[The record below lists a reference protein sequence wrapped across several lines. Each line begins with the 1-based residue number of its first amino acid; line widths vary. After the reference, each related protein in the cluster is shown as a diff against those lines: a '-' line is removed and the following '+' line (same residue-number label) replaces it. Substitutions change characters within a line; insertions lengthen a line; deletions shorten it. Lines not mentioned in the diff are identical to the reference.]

1 MTVVYQIIAWD
12 QHTPSAENV
21 LKTFLDQKRAN
32 DYLDKVAETCSLEYD
47 FLALVSYEV
56 DEEGKTDD

>member
-32 DYLDKVAETCSLEYD
+32 DYLDKVAETCSLE
-47 FLALVSYEV
+47 
-56 DEEGKTDD
+56 